1 MTKGNLPM
9 ASIELAPN
17 EKIYA
22 DSGCMVYMTGNTV
35 MQAKARGGFLK
46 SLARSLAGENV
57 FLTEFTTTGGSGI
70 VAVAGPVPGSI
81 IAKEIVPG
89 RAIFAQKG
97 AFLAADDTVNMEI
110 AFQKRLGA
118 GFLGGEGFIIQKFT
132 GQGTVLLH
140 AAGEFIEMNLQP
152 GQNVRVDTKCC
163 VAWDESVIY
172 NITKAGGIKVMALGG
187 EGLFLNDMT
196 GPGTVTIQSMDISQ
210 LAAELIPYLP
220 KSGSGGSGPSWSR

>member
-1 MTKGNLPM
+1 
-9 ASIELAPN
+9 
-17 EKIYA
+17 
-22 DSGCMVYMTGNTV
+22 
-35 MQAKARGGFLK
+35 
-46 SLARSLAGENV
+46 
-57 FLTEFTTTGGSGI
+57 
-70 VAVAGPVPGSI
+70 
-81 IAKEIVPG
+81 
-89 RAIFAQKG
+89 
-97 AFLAADDTVNMEI
+97 MEI

-220 KSGSGGSGPSWSR
+220 KSGSGSR